1 MPKKQG
7 ALTEDMVTND
17 ESPALS
23 IRKDRWISDE
33 FEVDLDAEEL
43 GNDLVK
49 PKIDKVVR
57 PILTTL
63 FWYHQQIKEYMD
75 FRQTEKV

>member
-7 ALTEDMVTND
+7 SFNEDMVTTD

-43 GNDLVK
+43 GIN
-49 PKIDKVVR
+49 PKIDKVAR
-57 PILTTL
+57 P
-63 FWYHQQIKEYMD
+63 
-75 FRQTEKV
+75 